1 VDGAWAASG
10 TRYARKPRGARL
22 LVKPRNGLADSH
34 KLKNQA
40 SIDLMRTNSTRE
52 RLARGEVVYGC
63 GLQVYRAPEIPR
75 AFQAAGFDYV
85 FIDME
90 HGSYNLET
98 VHDMIIA
105 SKLAGITPIVRVGE
119 LQYTL
124 CARLLDQGAQ
134 GIILPRVE
142 DARVLEEALSWLRF
156 PPLGKRGFGVNPTMV
171 DYETRGMAEIIEH
184 QNRETLS
191 VVQFETVLAVERAD
205 ELLSL
210 KGLDVMM
217 IGPADLS
224 ISLGIPGQFDNP
236 LLIETVDKVIAKC
249 NQHGVVPG
257 IQTRGVAMAKMWVER
272 GMRFVGV
279 AAEHVFL
286 LEKCKETIAALRG

>member
-1 VDGAWAASG
+1 
-10 TRYARKPRGARL
+10 
-22 LVKPRNGLADSH
+22 
-34 KLKNQA
+34 
-40 SIDLMRTNSTRE
+40 MRTNTTRE
-52 RLARGEVVYGC
+52 RLAKGEVVYGC

-75 AFQAAGFDYV
+75 LFAAAGFDYV

-90 HGSYNLET
+90 HGSFNLET
-98 VHDMIIA
+98 AHDMIIA
-105 SKLAGITPIVRVGE
+105 CKLAGITPIVRVGE

-142 DARVLEEALSWLRF
+142 DPGQLEEALSWMRF
-156 PPLGKRGFGVNPTMV
+156 PPLGKRGYGINPTMV
-171 DYETRGMAEIIEH
+171 DYEARTMPEVIAH
-184 QNRETLS
+184 QNRETLV
-191 VVQFETVLAVERAD
+191 VVQFETVRAVEAAD

-224 ISLGIPGQFDNP
+224 IALGVPGQFDSP
-236 LLIETVDKVIAKC
+236 VLVDTVDKLVAKC

-257 IQTRGVAMAKMWVER
+257 IQTRGVAMAKFWADR

-286 LEKCKETIAALRG
+286 MEKCKEAMATLRPAKAVQA

>member
-1 VDGAWAASG
+1 
-10 TRYARKPRGARL
+10 
-22 LVKPRNGLADSH
+22 
-34 KLKNQA
+34 
-40 SIDLMRTNSTRE
+40 MRINTTKE
-52 RLARGEVVYGC
+52 RLQRGETVYGC

-75 AFQAAGFDYV
+75 AFAAAGFDYV

-90 HGSYNLET
+90 HGSFNLET
-98 VHDMIIA
+98 AHDMIT
-105 SKLAGITPIVRVGE
+105 SCKPAGITPIVRVGE
-119 LQYTL
+119 VQYTL
-124 CARLLDQGAQ
+124 VARLLDQGAQ

-142 DARVLEEALSWLRF
+142 DPAVLEQALSWMRF
-156 PPLGKRGFGVNPTMV
+156 PPMGIRGFGINPTMV
-171 DYETRGMAEIIEH
+171 DYETRSMPEIIEH

-191 VVQFETVLAVERAD
+191 VVQFETVRAVEAAD

-224 ISLGIPGQFDNP
+224 IALGIPGQFDHP
-236 LLIETVDKVIAKC
+236 KLLETVDRMIEKC
-249 NQHGVVPG
+249 NAHRVVPG
-257 IQTRGVAMAKMWVER
+257 IQTRSIAMAKQWTER

-286 LEKCKETIAALRG
+286 LEKCREAIAALRGGK

>member
-1 VDGAWAASG
+1 
-10 TRYARKPRGARL
+10 
-22 LVKPRNGLADSH
+22 
-34 KLKNQA
+34 
-40 SIDLMRTNSTRE
+40 MRTNTTRE
-52 RLARGEVVYGC
+52 RLAQGEVVYGC

-75 AFQAAGFDYV
+75 LFAAAGFDYV

-90 HGSYNLET
+90 HGSFNLET
-98 VHDMIIA
+98 AHDMITA
-105 SKLAGITPIVRVGE
+105 SKLAGVTPIVRVGE

-142 DARVLEEALSWLRF
+142 EPAVLEEALSWMRF
-156 PPLGKRGFGVNPTMV
+156 PPLGKRGYGINPTMV
-171 DYETRGMAEIIEH
+171 DYEARSMPEVIEH
-184 QNRETLS
+184 QNRETLV
-191 VVQFETVLAVERAD
+191 VVQFETVRAVEAAD

-224 ISLGIPGQFDNP
+224 IALGVAGQFDHP
-236 LLIETVDKVIAKC
+236 LLIDTVDRMIAKC

-257 IQTRGVAMAKMWVER
+257 IQTRGVAMAKFWADR

-286 LEKCKETIAALRG
+286 LEKCKEAMSTLRPAKAAKS

>member
-1 VDGAWAASG
+1 MRTNT
-10 TRYARKPRGARL
+10 TRARL
-22 LVKPRNGLADSH
+22 L
-34 KLKNQA
+34 Q
-40 SIDLMRTNSTRE
+40 
-52 RLARGEVVYGC
+52 GETVFGC

-75 AFQAAGFDYV
+75 AFAAAGFDYV

-90 HGSYNLET
+90 HGSFNLET
-98 VHDMIIA
+98 VHDMIVS

-119 LQYTL
+119 VQYTL

-142 DARVLEEALSWLRF
+142 DPAILAEALSWMRF
-156 PPLGKRGFGVNPTMV
+156 PPAGKRGFGINPTMV
-171 DYETRGMAEIIEH
+171 DYEARSMPEIIEH
-184 QNRETLS
+184 QNRETLA
-191 VVQFETVLAVERAD
+191 VVQVETVLAVERRE

-210 KGLDVMM
+210 PGLDVMM

-224 ISLGIPGQFDNP
+224 IALGIPGQFDHP
-236 LLIETVDKVIAKC
+236 LLLETVDKVVETC
-249 NQHGVVPG
+249 NRHGVAPG
-257 IQTRGVAMAKMWVER
+257 IQTRAVAMAKFWADR

-286 LEKCKETIAALRG
+286 LEKCREAVAALRPKA

>member
-1 VDGAWAASG
+1 
-10 TRYARKPRGARL
+10 
-22 LVKPRNGLADSH
+22 
-34 KLKNQA
+34 
-40 SIDLMRTNSTRE
+40 MRINTTKE
-52 RLARGEVVYGC
+52 RLQKGETVYGC

-75 AFQAAGFDYV
+75 AFAAAGFDYV
-85 FIDME
+85 FIDAE
-90 HGSYNLET
+90 HGSFNLET
-98 VHDMIIA
+98 IHDMIIS

-142 DARVLEEALSWLRF
+142 DPRILQDALSWLRF
-156 PPLGKRGFGVNPTMV
+156 PPLGKRGYGVNPTMV
-171 DYETRGMAEIIEH
+171 DYGNHTLPEVIEF
-184 QNRETLS
+184 QNREILS
-191 VVQFETVLAVERAD
+191 VFQIESVRGVEARE

-210 KGLDVMM
+210 KHLDVMM

-224 ISLGIPGQFDNP
+224 ISLGIPGQFENP
-236 LLIETVDKVIAKC
+236 HLIDSIMKVIETC

-257 IQTRGVAMAKMWVER
+257 IQTRGVAMAKFWADR
-272 GMRFVGV
+272 GMRFIGV

-286 LEKCKETIAALRG
+286 LENCREAIKTLKG